1 MQNMKNL
8 PPTVSKSGQMIV
20 IYPSGKPFVPAD
32 IINPVVLKQVYE
44 KNKLQDMI
52 DFDHFQNLFSITNYS
67 EKLALVRAEF
77 REKLGRRNLTA
88 VDLKRF
94 EDDYNAALAKI
105 DNKFNYVLSMRS
117 VGIPPNLAAK
127 ILNEIPATWAA
138 MYRKLEAAK
147 IPLNNFDRDLAQKV
161 KDSRAASYFIAIDQA
176 LYYNAQMLKLC
187 DQLKALAMNRAIALP
202 GGEYLDDIIDSFR
215 HIQDYQLN
223 LLRQMLLRNPKLHS
237 GLDVAYLTSRLQ
249 DIDQKL
255 NEKRAVL
262 GNITDSIR
270 MIGEKYTENSA
281 KTEMD
286 KGTQVNAM
294 NQNLVNAALECGN
307 EVALLEAQKQ
317 YYSQML
323 AALREKGEDA
333 KTAQADSQA
342 FVKLFDATIQNMIS
356 AARKTTEMKE
366 LLMKDYLSTL
376 EFYAPVTMPALVV
389 ERLIPTRYMLAG
401 VFGCW
406 VFFNLLVILIL
417 YLKDAPK
424 LKE

>member
-1 MQNMKNL
+1 
-8 PPTVSKSGQMIV
+8 
-20 IYPSGKPFVPAD
+20 
-32 IINPVVLKQVYE
+32 
-44 KNKLQDMI
+44 
-52 DFDHFQNLFSITNYS
+52 
-67 EKLALVRAEF
+67 
-77 REKLGRRNLTA
+77 
-88 VDLKRF
+88 
-94 EDDYNAALAKI
+94 
-105 DNKFNYVLSMRS
+105 
-117 VGIPPNLAAK
+117 
-127 ILNEIPATWAA
+127 
-138 MYRKLEAAK
+138 
-147 IPLNNFDRDLAQKV
+147 
-161 KDSRAASYFIAIDQA
+161 
-176 LYYNAQMLKLC
+176 
-187 DQLKALAMNRAIALP
+187 
-202 GGEYLDDIIDSFR
+202 
-215 HIQDYQLN
+215 
-223 LLRQMLLRNPKLHS
+223 
-237 GLDVAYLTSRLQ
+237 
-249 DIDQKL
+249 
-255 NEKRAVL
+255 
-262 GNITDSIR
+262 
-270 MIGEKYTENSA
+270 MIGEKYTGNSA

-286 KGTQVNAM
+286 KGTQVNFDSSFFSELSKLIRSDANRAM
-294 NQNLVNAALECGN
+294 NQKLVNAALECGN

-417 YLKDAPK
+417 YFQDAPK

>member
-1 MQNMKNL
+1 
-8 PPTVSKSGQMIV
+8 
-20 IYPSGKPFVPAD
+20 
-32 IINPVVLKQVYE
+32 
-44 KNKLQDMI
+44 
-52 DFDHFQNLFSITNYS
+52 
-67 EKLALVRAEF
+67 
-77 REKLGRRNLTA
+77 
-88 VDLKRF
+88 
-94 EDDYNAALAKI
+94 
-105 DNKFNYVLSMRS
+105 
-117 VGIPPNLAAK
+117 
-127 ILNEIPATWAA
+127 
-138 MYRKLEAAK
+138 
-147 IPLNNFDRDLAQKV
+147 
-161 KDSRAASYFIAIDQA
+161 
-176 LYYNAQMLKLC
+176 
-187 DQLKALAMNRAIALP
+187 MNRAIALP

-333 KTAQADSQA
+333 KTAQTDSQA

-417 YLKDAPK
+417 YLQDAPK